1 LARYCF
7 EEGKSLQEVQEMLAG
22 KGGLYAFAGH
32 KDAHRIEKQ
41 AREGDKK
48 ANLIQEAMAYQ
59 ISKEIGAMAAVL
71 GGEVHAIII
80 TGGIA
85 HNPDMTGYIKEHVG
99 FIAPV
104 FIYPGE
110 DEMRALA
117 MNGARLLNGKVTP
130 REYSP
135 ENVVK
140 GLELGPFE

>member
-1 LARYCF
+1 
-7 EEGKSLQEVQEMLAG
+7 M
-22 KGGLYAFAGH
+22 
-32 KDAHRIEKQ
+32 
-41 AREGDKK
+41 AREGNRK
-48 ANLIQEAMAYQ
+48 ARMIQEAMAYQ
-59 ISKEIGAMAAVL
+59 ISKEIGAMSAVL

-85 HNPDMTGYIKEHVG
+85 HNPDLTGYIKEHVG

-117 MNGARLLNGKVTP
+117 LNGSMLLKGSITA

-135 ENVVK
+135 ENQVK
-140 GLELGPFE
+140 GLDLDALDSE